1 MSLPALFEPF
11 VEGSP
16 VCTMFR
22 ALLENVF
29 SDDAI
34 DLLFRMHAR
43 KQREREL
50 LFSTV
55 ASLAGSVALRQH
67 KSLRAAYVSRRD
79 EIGVSAKAL
88 YEKTAGVEPQV
99 CEALVAET
107 SDKLAAI
114 AESFRPLAD
123 PLPGYETLVV
133 DGNHLPASQRRLKRV
148 REGGVAGLPGQALVL
163 LDARRNLARRVVVE
177 QDAHANERTL
187 LPPLLAYAR
196 SGQCWIADR
205 NLGPLAFLEGLS
217 AADAR
222 FVMREHGGGFA
233 CRPVGERIA
242 TGRID
247 SGETFEQPIE
257 ISRND
262 GSSWRL
268 RRIAI
273 ELDEPTRDG
282 DREVLLLSDLPPEIV
297 ASRIGLAYGD
307 RWRIENVFQDAA
319 TTFEGEVERLACP
332 GAALLT
338 FCMALLASNVLSV
351 MKAAVA
357 DAHAEAME
365 DELRRRREKAE
376 AAEREREKT
385 ARRNRTTPDA
395 TRTPRVFPIKLS
407 TYYLADEIDR
417 VYDGMLLAIP
427 PPRWRT
433 AFATLDV
440 DAMARILF
448 DLATRV
454 RWERYLTNPWTPKP
468 RKRPARPRNPPHLHA
483 SVRRLLDSD
492 EKR

>member
-1 MSLPALFEPF
+1 
-11 VEGSP
+11 
-16 VCTMFR
+16 
-22 ALLENVF
+22 
-29 SDDAI
+29 
-34 DLLFRMHAR
+34 
-43 KQREREL
+43 
-50 LFSTV
+50 
-55 ASLAGSVALRQH
+55 
-67 KSLRAAYVSRRD
+67 
-79 EIGVSAKAL
+79 
-88 YEKTAGVEPQV
+88 
-99 CEALVAET
+99 
-107 SDKLAAI
+107 
-114 AESFRPLAD
+114 
-123 PLPGYETLVV
+123 
-133 DGNHLPASQRRLKRV
+133 
-148 REGGVAGLPGQALVL
+148 
-163 LDARRNLARRVVVE
+163 
-177 QDAHANERTL
+177 
-187 LPPLLAYAR
+187 
-196 SGQCWIADR
+196 
-205 NLGPLAFLEGLS
+205 
-217 AADAR
+217 
-222 FVMREHGGGFA
+222 MREHGGGFA